1 MLEQSRQLPS
11 GRNSESTNIGREV
24 MMPGARSQDS
34 NLKTKGLA
42 LAASLRS
49 NVFNVLKF
57 GSPVWTRF
65 ELLPPE
71 RDRDRTR
78 GRVLFS
84 K

>member
-1 MLEQSRQLPS
+1 
-11 GRNSESTNIGREV
+11 

-57 GSPVWTRF
+57 GSPVWIRF
-65 ELLPPE
+65 ELLQASWPC
-71 RDRDRTR
+71 DRTR
-78 GRVLFS
+78 GRLLFS
-84 K
+84 A

>member
-1 MLEQSRQLPS
+1 
-11 GRNSESTNIGREV
+11 

-34 NLKTKGLA
+34 NLKTKGLI
-42 LAASLRS
+42 LAASLQPS
-49 NVFNVLKF
+49 VFNVLQF